1 MSGRRV
7 FGKSAPSR
15 LSRQMIGVALIVGLI
30 PNAPLIALN
39 QDENENAVV
48 QPTVEA
54 TTRTPIPADSAPDE
68 IKRLIK
74 DGKVEV
80 VYDSEPEFVK
90 AGRGWADF
98 HIQLKH
104 TFRYSLTK
112 LKKQGRWQV
121 KLTVTRL
128 DPHIELTHLVRL
140 PIQFQSPEVW
150 TTPLMR
156 HEFDHVAISLDP
168 RPRLLLRHLLE
179 HLPVIERTLEAN
191 QKLSDELCGQW
202 INEETDK
209 RLTAVKEL
217 IRQNNLRLDKLSTH
231 GNQKIPERAA
241 FFAKLYTKENLAEMK
256 FPFVEE
262 VLGLLETPE
271 YQQLEPRALPRDPA
285 E

>member
-1 MSGRRV
+1 MNGRRV

-15 LSRQMIGVALIVGLI
+15 LSRQMIGVALIAGLI

-54 TTRTPIPADSAPDE
+54 TTRTPIAADSAPDE

-121 KLTVTRL
+121 TLTVTRL
-128 DPHIELTHLVRL
+128 DPHIELTHL
-140 PIQFQSPEVW
+140 
-150 TTPLMR
+150 
-156 HEFDHVAISLDP
+156 
-168 RPRLLLRHLLE
+168 RPRG
-179 HLPVIERTLEAN
+179 
-191 QKLSDELCGQW
+191 SDDDVPAGTP
-202 INEETDK
+202 TDK
-209 RLTAVKEL
+209 GCYRGARSRRHVGRVV
-217 IRQNNLRLDKLSTH
+217 IRSRRMVI
-231 GNQKIPERAA
+231 G
-241 FFAKLYTKENLAEMK
+241 
-256 FPFVEE
+256 V
-262 VLGLLETPE
+262 
-271 YQQLEPRALPRDPA
+271 
-285 E
+285 